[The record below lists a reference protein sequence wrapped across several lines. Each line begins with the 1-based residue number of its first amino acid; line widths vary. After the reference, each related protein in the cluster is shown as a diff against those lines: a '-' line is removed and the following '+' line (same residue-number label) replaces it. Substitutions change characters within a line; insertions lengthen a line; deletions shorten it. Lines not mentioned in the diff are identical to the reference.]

1 MRDIATFVGN
11 SGESVAIIYEFKG
24 SPVSEGY
31 WKVNYGNPS
40 SKQLMSKIF
49 MTENE
54 ATNFAAEWTNQ
65 KSNPTLLNE

>member
-54 ATNFAAEWTNQ
+54 ATDFAVEYTN
-65 KSNPTLLNE
+65 KGNKPTLLSE